1 MTTIDSSTAPHGSTA
16 LVTGSTS
23 GIGRATAEK
32 LASLG
37 VHVIVSGR
45 HTDRGEEVVRVI
57 RAAGGKADF
66 VAAELSDAASARSLA
81 GRALSITGKIDILV
95 NNAGIYTFGATDQMT
110 ETDFDA
116 AYDINVKVPYF
127 LVAEL
132 APKMAET
139 GKGSI
144 VNIATGVAHKG
155 FVGASLY
162 GSSKAAII
170 LLTKSWAAEFGP
182 SGVRVNAVSPGPIY
196 TPGTE
201 VMGEGAIDTF
211 AVGTPAAR
219 VGEAHEIASAVAF
232 LVSDD
237 AAYIHG
243 AILPVDGG
251 SVAV

>member
-1 MTTIDSSTAPHGSTA
+1 MTSLLGSTA

-23 GIGRATAEK
+23 GIGRATAE
-32 LASLG
+32 AIAGLG
-37 VHVIVSGR
+37 AHVIVSGR
-45 HTDRGEEVVRVI
+45 NVERGNEVISAI
-57 RAAGGKADF
+57 RAAGGRADF
-66 VAAELSDAASARSLA
+66 IAADLSDAASARSLA
-81 GRALSITGKIDILV
+81 ARALLVTGKVDILV
-95 NNAGIYTFGATDQMT
+95 NNAGIYTFGPTAETT
-110 ETDFDA
+110 EAAFDA
-116 AYDINVKVPYF
+116 AYDINVKAPYF

-132 APKMAET
+132 APQMAKR

-182 SGVRVNAVSPGPIY
+182 RGVRVNAVSPGPIY

-201 VMGEGAIDTF
+201 VMGEGTIDTF
-211 AVGTPAAR
+211 AVGTPAER

-232 LVSDD
+232 LVSDE